1 MPGEQTEEKSLQM
14 LIGEQLSAVTFVQD
28 YLQLHFDG
36 PRLTVFSY
44 AVIGLGDQTFHWGK
58 PGFRDALCNNIAKKV
73 TEARVVHGDSVT
85 IRFADGSM
93 IQISLKDEDYSG
105 GEAVH
110 FDAGDKIWWS
120 L

>member
-1 MPGEQTEEKSLQM
+1 MQGEQIEENSLQM
-14 LIGEQLSAVTFVQD
+14 LIDEQLSAVTFVQN

-36 PRLTVFSY
+36 PRLTVFSR
-44 AVIGLGDQTFHWGK
+44 VIVRLGDQTFHGDK

-73 TEARVVHGDSVT
+73 AEARIAYGDS
-85 IRFADGSM
+85 ISISFADGSM
-93 IQISLKDEDYSG
+93 IKISLKDEDYSG

-110 FDAGDKIWWS
+110 FDTGGNVWWS

>member
-1 MPGEQTEEKSLQM
+1 MPSEQSEEKSLQM

-36 PRLTVFSY
+36 PRLTVFSHP
-44 AVIGLGDQTFHWGK
+44 VIRSGEQTFYGGK

-73 TEARVVHGDSVT
+73 TEVRVAYGESIS
-85 IRFADGSM
+85 IRFADGST
-93 IQISLKDEDYSG
+93 INIPLQDAACLD
-105 GEAVH
+105 GEAVN
-110 FDAGDKIWWS
+110 FDAGGNVWWS